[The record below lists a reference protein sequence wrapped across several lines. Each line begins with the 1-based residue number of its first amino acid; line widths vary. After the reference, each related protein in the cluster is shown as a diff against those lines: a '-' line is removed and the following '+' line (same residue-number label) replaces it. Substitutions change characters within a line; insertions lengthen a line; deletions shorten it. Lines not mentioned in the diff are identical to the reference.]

1 MKSRFSLFRRASALT
16 LAAALSTAAAAQAAE
31 PAASPEAARQQDL
44 DVLYQSLVRYHPDL
58 FANTPESA
66 FLARKAAIEARLA
79 SESDVDFVLDLQSLA
94 ALAGDSHTQVSMN
107 AVAEQVR
114 FYPVVVTWYD
124 GRWYLTTAEQDHAA
138 LLGQEVTAVNGHSMA
153 EVLDAFSALLSA
165 DNPVKLR
172 RQYRQSCNVADLYE
186 YAGLVPEGGALELAL
201 GNGQALAVE
210 AVDAAALGGITLARL
225 SDRQAAAPVTAATD
239 DLYWSTAL
247 DDDTYYIQY
256 NACQED
262 PELPMETFADQVQTD
277 LDAGDYSRLLVDL
290 RNNGG
295 GSDGVIW
302 PLLAVLRQ
310 EMDSG
315 VQVVGLIGEA
325 TFSSAVINA
334 VELQE
339 MGAVLVGESA
349 SGSVDHFGSVGTF
362 SLPNS
367 GVRVGVSTKYIDL
380 GTLLDADAGRTVESL
395 EPDITVPQTLADTL
409 AGRDTAVEWL
419 LAHPEALE
427 QRAYPDAPLTRGR
440 FVGLLYAAAG
450 SPAVPAEAPFSDLL
464 GIEWYLPAVN
474 WAAEAGITTGTAKGT
489 FSAVRPLTW
498 QEAAVLLIRAAEALA
513 EEPAAVRTAPLPDAL
528 ADGAWDPASLEQAW
542 RWGLLPEDADPSAGI
557 TRSQGAAMADALQ
570 ALL

>member
-1 MKSRFSLFRRASALT
+1 MKSRSSLFRRASALA

-153 EVLDAFSALLSA
+153 EVLEAFSALLSA

-201 GNGQALAVE
+201 GNGQALVVE
-210 AVDAAALGGITLARL
+210 AVDAAALGGIALARL

-256 NACQED
+256 NACQAD

-315 VQVVGLIGEA
+315 IQVVGLIGEA

-339 MGAVLVGESA
+339 MGAVLVGEPA

-450 SPAVPAEAPFSDLL
+450 SPAVPAEASFSDLL

-474 WAAEAGITTGTAKGT
+474 WAAEAGITTGTAEGT

-498 QEAAVLLIRAAEALA
+498 QEAAVLLVRAAEALA

-528 ADGAWDPASLEQAW
+528 ADSAWDPASLEQAW
-542 RWGLLPEDADPSAGI
+542 RWGLLLEDADPSAGI